1 MAIVVD
7 NENLCAED
15 MEPYVNEAVKHD
27 YSVFLLEPNTPWRF
41 HPAKLLR
48 HTSKQFTIDDIKH
61 KLLTFERNLKAED
74 LVKKARARLKCMNCL
89 STSVASTS
97 VHQVTADLPY
107 TDQPTSSLATCLNG
121 DERYLT
127 ADKDSGSPIN
137 GPELSK
143 VTAGS
148 VCLPDVVSD
157 MVSQPPSAPPI
168 ASCSDNVD
176 PVEQLA
182 VVFPHIDKSH
192 LYEYLDL
199 ANGDIQWASSL
210 LLEGGINL
218 GQETSATKS
227 TGSPTMTI
235 PLAEADE
242 GKDQNAGLLNAAGE
256 PTGIPVSSESNGS
269 SAPPTVEVSADL
281 STFSPCSTASDLN
294 VNALGNNSPWCVPIS
309 REFLQKAH
317 ELYSYACGLS
327 AIDLSPE
334 AIPDFIFD
342 EWTPE
347 PELVRAIY
355 QSFMRYLGAFDANL
369 HRRRH
374 TEGRSMK
381 TSSVRARRRCPQYV
395 NKATHFSTIMQHE
408 EAVHRSVQD
417 FRSSLDA
424 PVVRCIIDRLMSRFP
439 GHPRSTIEEAF
450 VRCNFSESI
459 AENQLSSTFHSSNGS
474 SSGDPLAVEVSS
486 ENLACPTKREEF
498 LTLREIQ
505 DEEEGLHR
513 SVEDQRGQ
521 LQSLANQLSL
531 CRLKSQFPH
540 IPEEE
545 LESLFIKFDLNE
557 MKLIDQLAKD
567 GFTVQPVTPL
577 IIDPADGPVEATS
590 PAMTRTVGSPQTIS
604 EQIRFIRRRIGH
616 IRQLLYNRPDKRIGA
631 YYSSEIKRLHQD
643 LRFLLLQRAQHLIK
657 SRSKEFGQQ
666 MIQQGDTRPV
676 AATKGFAYVD
686 LHGLDEVCAL
696 TVLRQRLQAVETRLK
711 ISTKNGFG
719 CAVSCV
725 IVITGRGGTNA
736 ETDLVPT
743 SPVLRPAVINY
754 FKMNG
759 YKFTEKYTVGSGYFT
774 VHLPPRKMTDQTLSP

>member
-1 MAIVVD
+1 
-7 NENLCAED
+7 
-15 MEPYVNEAVKHD
+15 
-27 YSVFLLEPNTPWRF
+27 
-41 HPAKLLR
+41 
-48 HTSKQFTIDDIKH
+48 
-61 KLLTFERNLKAED
+61 
-74 LVKKARARLKCMNCL
+74 MNCL
-89 STSVASTS
+89 FASVTPTS
-97 VHQVTADLPY
+97 VHQVTAGLPF
-107 TDQPTSSLATCLNG
+107 TDQPTSSSATCSNG

-127 ADKDSGSPIN
+127 ADEDSESQIN
-137 GPELSK
+137 EPELSK
-143 VTAGS
+143 VISGS
-148 VCLPDVVSD
+148 VCLPDVVSP
-157 MVSQPPSAPPI
+157 MVSHPPSTPSI
-168 ASCSDNVD
+168 ASCSHNFD

-182 VVFPHIDKSH
+182 VVFPHIDRSH
-192 LYEYLDL
+192 LHEYLDL

-210 LLEGGINL
+210 LLEGGINF
-218 GQETSATKS
+218 GQETSATES
-227 TGSPTMTI
+227 TGPTTMTI
-235 PLAEADE
+235 PLVEAHE
-242 GKDQNAGLLNAAGE
+242 GKDQNAGLPHSVDE
-256 PTGIPVSSESNGS
+256 PTGIPVSNESNGS
-269 SAPPTVEVSADL
+269 SAPLTSEVSGDL
-281 STFSPCSTASDLN
+281 STFSPCCTTSDLS
-294 VNALGNNSPWCVPIS
+294 VNSLGNSSSLSVPIS
-309 REFLQKAH
+309 REFIQKAH
-317 ELYSYACGLS
+317 ELYAYACGLS
-327 AIDLSPE
+327 TIDLSPE

-369 HRRRH
+369 QRRRH

-381 TSSVRARRRCPQYV
+381 TSSVRVRRRCPQYV
-395 NKATHFSTIMQHE
+395 NKATHFSTILQHE

-450 VRCNFSESI
+450 VRCNFSEST

-474 SSGDPLAVEVSS
+474 SSGDPMKTEVSS
-486 ENLACPTKREEF
+486 EDLTCSTKQEEF
-498 LTLREIQ
+498 LSLREIQ
-505 DEEEGLHR
+505 DEEEGLHH

-567 GFTVQPVTPL
+567 GFTVHPVTPL
-577 IIDPADGPVEATS
+577 IIDPGDDPVEATS
-590 PAMTRTVGSPQTIS
+590 SAMTRTVGSPQTIT
-604 EQIRFIRRRIGH
+604 EQIRFIRQRIGH
-616 IRQLLYNRPDKRIGA
+616 IRQLLYNRPDRRIGA

-657 SRSKEFGQQ
+657 SRSKEFEQR
-666 MIQQGDTRPV
+666 MIQQGDTRSV

-736 ETDLVPT
+736 ETDLVRT

-754 FKMNG
+754 FKVNG

-774 VHLPPRKMTDQTLSP
+774 VHLPPRKMTDQTPSP

>member
-1 MAIVVD
+1 MVD
-7 NENLCAED
+7 NGSYSLLTNYPLFSSQ
-15 MEPYVNEAVKHD
+15 AVKHG

-48 HTSKQFTIDDIKH
+48 HTSKQFTVEDIKH

-74 LVKKARARLKCMNCL
+74 LVEKARVRLECMNCL
-89 STSVASTS
+89 ITSVSSPS
-97 VHQVTADLPY
+97 VQQVTTSPLF
-107 TDQPTSSLATCLNG
+107 TDHPENSSVTSLNG

-127 ADKDSGSPIN
+127 ADEDSESPIN
-137 GPELSK
+137 EAELCK
-143 VTAGS
+143 VTSGS
-148 VCLPDVVSD
+148 VCLPDVVSSV
-157 MVSQPPSAPPI
+157 VSHPPSTPPI
-168 ASCSDNVD
+168 ASCSRNLD

-192 LYEYLDL
+192 LHEYLDL

-210 LLEGGINL
+210 LLEGGINF
-218 GQETSATKS
+218 GQETNATVS
-227 TGSPTMTI
+227 PASPTMAI
-235 PLAEADE
+235 PLVEARVE
-242 GKDQNAGLLNAAGE
+242 KDQNVDLLNAVDE
-256 PTGIPVSSESNGS
+256 QTDIPVSSEKIRS
-269 SAPPTVEVSADL
+269 SAPPTLDVSADVNTL
-281 STFSPCSTASDLN
+281 SPCCTASDLS
-294 VNALGNNSPWCVPIS
+294 VNSLGNKSPLSVSIS
-309 REFLQKAH
+309 REFIQKAH
-317 ELYSYACGLS
+317 DLYAYACGLS
-327 AIDLSPE
+327 NIDLSPE

-347 PELVRAIY
+347 PELVRSIY

-369 HRRRH
+369 HRTRH
-374 TEGRSMK
+374 AEGRSMRA
-381 TSSVRARRRCPQYV
+381 SSVRARRRCSQHANRTTY
-395 NKATHFSTIMQHE
+395 FSTIMQHE

-450 VRCNFSESI
+450 VRCNFSES
-459 AENQLSSTFHSSNGS
+459 ATENQLFSTFHPSNGRG
-474 SSGDPLAVEVSS
+474 SGDPVTVEADS
-486 ENLACPTKREEF
+486 ENLTCPTGREEF

-540 IPEEE
+540 MPEKE
-545 LESLFIKFDLNE
+545 LEKLFIKFDLNE
-557 MKLIDQLAKD
+557 MKLVDHLAKD
-567 GFTVQPVTPL
+567 GFTVRPVTPL
-577 IIDPADGPVEATS
+577 IIDSTDDPVEATS
-590 PAMTRTVGSPQTIS
+590 PAMTRTAESPQTIS
-604 EQIRFIRRRIGH
+604 EQIRFIRQRIGY

-657 SRSKEFGQQ
+657 SRSREFEQH
-666 MIQQGDTRPV
+666 MIQQGDTRSV

-696 TVLRQRLQAVETRLK
+696 TVLRQRLQAVETKLK

-719 CAVSCV
+719 RAVSCV
-725 IVITGRGGTNA
+725 IVITGRGGTNGK
-736 ETDLVPT
+736 TDLVPT

-754 FKMNG
+754 FKVNG

-774 VHLPPRKMTDQTLSP
+774 VHLPPRKMTDQTSSP